1 MGNNTEV
8 KRVKLRQLLRDIR
21 EKSGI
26 RQTDLAKKLGRPQS
40 FVSKYESGEKT
51 LDLVE
56 VEEVC
61 RALNV
66 SFLKFIKQYEDA

>member
-1 MGNNTEV
+1 MRNNTEI
-8 KRVKLRQLLRDIR
+8 KGAKLRQLLRDIR

-26 RQTDLAKKLGRPQS
+26 RQTDLAKKLERPQS

-51 LDLVE
+51 LDFVE